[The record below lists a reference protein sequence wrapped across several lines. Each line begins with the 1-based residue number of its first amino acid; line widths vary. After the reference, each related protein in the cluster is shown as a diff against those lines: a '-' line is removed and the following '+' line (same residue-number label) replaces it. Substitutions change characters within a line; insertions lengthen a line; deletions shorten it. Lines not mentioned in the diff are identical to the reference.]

1 MSIAAIDPAES
12 SGESPY
18 RMTVDL
24 NVLNHLGINL
34 YSNVPAVISEAVANA
49 WDADAAE
56 VSITFD
62 PAGGKIIIA
71 DDGHGMDID
80 DMNKKYLTV
89 GYRRRER
96 GESKS
101 PKGRTVTGRK
111 GIGKL
116 SLFSIADIVEVH
128 SVKGDVRHGLKMSV
142 EEIKQAIEGVK
153 GVYHPIPVSPNDV
166 NITCGTR
173 IILTQLKHKRLSA
186 SAEALRKRLARRF
199 SLIGSPKFRVLVNG
213 IEVTVRDRDDLRRVQ
228 FLWEIGERDKYDTNV
243 CPNLKKKEYFD
254 GRPQNTP
261 LDWIIKGWIG
271 STAKPKQLET
281 SEAGNLNSIVVLS
294 RGRLF
299 QENILDRFNEGG
311 LYTKYLT
318 GQLEADFLDLDD
330 REDIATSDRQRGVED
345 DERYQILEAYV
356 KKCLRNIEGV
366 WTEWRKSLDVEGALQ
381 ENPILEEWLDS
392 LPRGSRRHAENLIKE
407 IESYTLEKEDDKRQ
421 LYRYGIIAFERLRL
435 KEQTEELVKIFS
447 GSAEKLLPLLADM
460 DDIEAAL
467 YRDIVKSRLQ
477 VIRAFL
483 GLVDMN
489 EKEKVLQKYLFDH
502 LWLLDPSWERATG
515 SEIIEQRLDKEFE
528 NIYVE
533 LTEEERQG
541 RVDIKYRNAAGK
553 HIVVE
558 LKRAA
563 RVMDVLSLV
572 GQGRKYQTALQKC
585 LKATGHDKEFY
596 EIVFVLGRPLRDG
609 DDDNFV
615 KPQLASIN
623 GRIVQYDHLIH
634 NASRAYAEYLEASK
648 SLDRIASI
656 VDKL

>member
-1 MSIAAIDPAES
+1 MNIAAIDPAES

-56 VSITFD
+56 VKITFD
-62 PAGGKIIIA
+62 PEGGKIIIA

-142 EEIKQAIEGVK
+142 DEIRQAIEGVK
-153 GVYHPIPVSPNDV
+153 GVYHPIPASTNDV
-166 NITCGTR
+166 DIPCGTR
-173 IILTQLKHKRLSA
+173 IVLTHLKHKRLSA

-199 SLIGSPKFRVLVNG
+199 SLIGSSEFRVFVNDT
-213 IEVTVRDRDDLRRVQ
+213 EVTVRDRDDLRRVQ
-228 FLWEIGERDKYDTNV
+228 FLWEIGERDKYGKDI
-243 CPNLKKKEYFD
+243 CPDLERKDYFD
-254 GRPQNTP
+254 GRPKGTP
-261 LDWIIKGWIG
+261 LEWTIKGWIG
-271 STAKPKQLET
+271 AVVVSGQLET
-281 SEAGNLNSIVVLS
+281 PDGGNLNSIVVLA

-318 GQLEADFLDLDD
+318 GQLEADFLDLDNED
-330 REDIATSDRQRGVED
+330 DIATSDRQRGVED
-345 DERYQILEAYV
+345 DERYRILEAYV
-356 KKCLRNIEGV
+356 RQCLRQIESV
-366 WTEWRKSLDVEGALQ
+366 WTEWRKEFGVEKAIVKHPVLRTW
-381 ENPILEEWLDS
+381 LES
-392 LPRGSRRHAENLIKE
+392 LPKGSRGHAEKLIGK
-407 IESYTLEKEDDKRQ
+407 IESLTLDKKDDKRD
-421 LYRYGIIAFERLRL
+421 LYHHGIIAFERLRL
-435 KEQTEELVKIFS
+435 KEQAEELVNAVDS
-447 GSAEKLLPLLADM
+447 SAERLLPLLADM

-467 YRDIVKSRLQ
+467 YRDIVKGRLE
-477 VIRAFL
+477 VIRAFQ

-489 EKEKVLQKYLFDH
+489 EKEKVLQNYLFEH
-502 LWLLDPSWERATG
+502 LWLLDPSWERAAG

-528 NIYVE
+528 NIYAE

-572 GQGRKYQTALQKC
+572 GQGRKYQTALRKC
-585 LKATGHDKEFY
+585 LKATGRDKEPY
-596 EIVFVLGRPLRDG
+596 EIVFVLGRPLRDE

-623 GRIVQYDHLIH
+623 GRIVQYDHLID
-634 NASRAYAEYLEASK
+634 NASKAYAEYLKASK
-648 SLDRIASI
+648 NLDRIASI